1 MEKKKNK
8 KRPDKKIKFLFV
20 YVLVLCNK
28 KMAYNTSSLTHPRD
42 RLPQPATSALDTESE
57 VNFQSGRFYIYEME
71 FESRIQS
78 IAFQFW
84 KIQAF
89 SFFVKINTDKIINK
103 GFVHGDLRLFSEFL
117 DMFLTENFQI
127 LRVCFERFVSN
138 FHLNF

>member
-1 MEKKKNK
+1 
-8 KRPDKKIKFLFV
+8 
-20 YVLVLCNK
+20 
-28 KMAYNTSSLTHPRD
+28 MAYNTSSLTHPRD
-42 RLPQPATSALDTESE
+42 RLPQPATSALDTEPE

-89 SFFVKINTDKIINK
+89 SFFVKINIDKIINK

-117 DMFLTENFQI
+117 DVFLTKEFSDPKGMFRKICKQFP
-127 LRVCFERFVSN
+127 FEFLIMFDLSREKC
-138 FHLNF
+138 L

>member
-1 MEKKKNK
+1 M
-8 KRPDKKIKFLFV
+8 
-20 YVLVLCNK
+20 
-28 KMAYNTSSLTHPRD
+28 T
-42 RLPQPATSALDTESE
+42 QPATSALDTEPE
-57 VNFQSGRFYIYEME
+57 VNFQSGRFYIYAME

-89 SFFVKINTDKIINK
+89 SFFFKINIDKIINK